1 MNNQMNSRL
10 KSLELQG
17 YKTFATKTNFAF
29 PGKITVIVGPN
40 GSGKSNIA
48 DAVRWVLG
56 EQSYRLLRGRKTE
69 DMIFGGSDGRSRA
82 GMASSTITFNNED
95 GWLPIDFSEV
105 SVTRRAYRDGQNEY
119 LLNGQRIRLRD
130 IQELLA
136 QSGLAERTYTLI
148 GQGLVDSALSIRPEE
163 RRKFFE
169 EAAGIGLYRSRRED
183 SLNRLDQTR
192 HNLERVTDILS
203 ELEPRLRSLE
213 RQTRRFRDYKTL
225 QADLQ
230 VLLRIWYGFHWNN
243 AQNDLSQSKRV
254 LQEREL
260 HLNDVKNN
268 YEKVEKQITDIRNQI
283 SAKRSVLNELHSQSS
298 SQHLELEKIIRDL
311 AVLEERHRSL
321 NDQEY
326 NQNYDLVR
334 LDEEIKS
341 KETNLES
348 LESECQ
354 KLSQE
359 VTEAKNNL
367 DEAQKSLNERLVI
380 RGQFEAELQKI
391 RRLLIENETKA
402 VEAKAKLNELNER
415 INTINLSLEKIHQEE
430 LDIQKEFSK
439 KENDLEKS
447 KKVLMDTEKLNEII
461 KKKSRDSESKKQ
473 EINRVIQ
480 EKRNILNKIQL
491 EVIKLN
497 AQYDALNEAEKT
509 LSGFNQ
515 GAKNLMNAHRSGK
528 FSGQYKPLSEVLNVP
543 KDLEVAVAAAL
554 GEYLDSIV
562 LLDES
567 DPTYAIQ
574 YLAKGDQGRAILLP
588 LQWLKNDQIVNAPS
602 IDGFIGKANELVKFD
617 NQYLPIVR
625 SLLGNTIVVDHQENA
640 IKALGTLP
648 SQARIVTLN
657 GEVFRGNGIV
667 FAGKETRSA
676 MIARPRQKQELLS
689 LIEETQEKFTTIDA
703 DINRLEADFQKLDL
717 DHIKIS
723 QDDQKGNLALQQN
736 QKLVNQQ
743 NLDFEKLKQRKQWV
757 ENQIK
762 TFERQLSTSHESEA
776 ATQNLLEEI
785 VKKIDE
791 QRKEVEVLRSKL
803 NDIPLDDFQS
813 SVGHW
818 KTNLA
823 VVERASNEAQKRLQ
837 ENRLNNDQNKQ
848 RYTSIHRRIEDFKNA
863 LLDIDDE
870 RSIKKSMEVEFKG
883 EIEKIR
889 NNILP
894 VENELEILEKS
905 FNVLQEEISNAQQTV
920 TIGERYVTQGQ
931 LDNSRNKDVLENLR
945 RRIEEDFGLVSFEYS
960 SSVSGPNPLPF
971 DGLVEQLPI
980 VTEIEPN
987 LEENINRQRAQLRRI
1002 GPINPEA
1009 EEEFLSVKER
1019 FEFLSVQ
1026 VEDLKKADQDL
1037 RQVIAELDELM
1048 QREFRK
1054 TFDAVALEFKDLFT
1068 RLFGGGSAKL
1078 YLTDEENFNNTGIEI
1093 EARLPGR
1100 REVGLSLL
1108 SGGERSL
1115 TAVALIF
1122 SLLKVSPPPFC
1133 VLDEVDAALDESN
1146 VGRFCDLL
1154 SELGKTIQFIV
1165 ITHNRNTVQAA
1176 DVIYGITMGRD
1187 SSSQIISLRLDE
1199 VSDDLVK

>member
-1 MNNQMNSRL
+1 MNSRL

-17 YKTFATKTNFAF
+17 YKTFATKTNFEF
-29 PGKITVIVGPN
+29 PGKITAIVGPN

-48 DAVRWVLG
+48 DSIRWVLG

-105 SVTRRAYRDGQNEY
+105 AVTRRAYRDGQNEY
-119 LLNGQRIRLRD
+119 LLNGQKIRLRD

-136 QSGLAERTYTLI
+136 QSGMAERTYTLI
-148 GQGLVDSALSIRPEE
+148 GQGLVDSALSIRPDE

-192 HNLERVTDILS
+192 HNLERVMDILS

-213 RQTRRFRDYKTL
+213 RQTRRFLEYKTL

-243 AQNDLSQSKRV
+243 AQKELSQSKRL
-254 LQEREL
+254 LQERET
-260 HLNDVKNN
+260 HLNNVKNN
-268 YEKVEKQITDIRNQI
+268 YEIIEKQLTDIRSQI
-283 SAKRSVLNELHSQSS
+283 SIKRSVLNELHSQSS
-298 SQHLELEKIIRDL
+298 TQHLELEKIIREL
-311 AVLEERHRSL
+311 AVLEERQRSL

-334 LDEEIKS
+334 LEEEIKS
-341 KETNLES
+341 KETNLEN
-348 LESECQ
+348 LESEYQ

-359 VTEAKNNL
+359 VKEAKLNL
-367 DEAQKSLNERLVI
+367 EESQAALNQRLSM
-380 RGQFEAELQKI
+380 RGQLEAELQKK
-391 RRLLIENETKA
+391 RRSLIENETKS
-402 VEAKAKLNELNER
+402 VEANAKRNELNER
-415 INTINLSLEKIHQEE
+415 INSIKLSLEKIRQEE
-430 LDIQKEFSK
+430 LDIQKEYLE

-447 KKVLMDTEKLNEII
+447 KKALLESETSNETI
-461 KKKSRDSESKKQ
+461 KKKSLNSSIRKQ
-473 EINRVIQ
+473 ELNSKIQ
-480 EKRNILNKIQL
+480 EKRNILNKIQSEL
-491 EVIKLN
+491 IKLN
-497 AQYDALNEAEKT
+497 AQYEALLQAEMT

-515 GAKNLMNAHRSGK
+515 GAKNLMSAHKSGK
-528 FSGQYKPLSEVLNVP
+528 FSGKYRPLSEVLNVP
-543 KDLEVAVAAAL
+543 KEYETAIAAAL

-562 LLDES
+562 LLDQS
-567 DPTYAIQ
+567 DPKNAIQ

-588 LQWLKNDQIVNAPS
+588 LQWLKNDEIIKVPS
-602 IDGFIGKANELVKFD
+602 VEGFVGKANEIVDFD
-617 NQYLPIVR
+617 DQYLPIVQ

-640 IKALGTLP
+640 IKAMEKLSTH
-648 SQARIVTLN
+648 ARVVTLN
-657 GEVFRGNGIV
+657 GEVFHGNGFV
-667 FAGKETRSA
+667 HAGKETRTA
-676 MIARPRQKQELLS
+676 MIARPRQKQELKL
-689 LIEETQEKFTTIDA
+689 LIDETQEKFTTLNTEI
-703 DINRLEADFQKLDL
+703 LELENSLQDVDR
-717 DHIKIS
+717 DHQRNL
-723 QDDQKGNLALQQN
+723 QDEQKGNIALQQN
-736 QKLVNQQ
+736 QKLVNQC
-743 NLDFEKLKQRKQWV
+743 NLDFEKVRQRKQWV
-757 ENQIK
+757 ENQQK
-762 TFERQLSTSHESEA
+762 TLEQQLSSSHQSEA
-776 ATQNLLEEI
+776 STKDLLTQIGNQIES
-785 VKKIDE
+785 
-791 QRKEVEVLRSKL
+791 QRKEVDALRSRL
-803 NDIPLDDFQS
+803 NAIPIDDIQS

-823 VVERASNEAQKRLQ
+823 VVERASNEAEKRLQ
-837 ENRLNNDQNKQ
+837 ENRLNNDQNRQ
-848 RYTSIHRRIEDFKNA
+848 RYKSIHRRIEDFKDA
-863 LLDIDDE
+863 LLEIEDE
-870 RSIKKSMEVEFKG
+870 RAIKKARETEFKE

-889 NNILP
+889 EDILP
-894 VENELEILEKS
+894 AENELKNLEKS
-905 FNVLQEEISNAQQTV
+905 FDKLQEEISSAQQTV

-931 LDNSRNKDVLENLR
+931 LDYSRNKDVLENLR

-960 SSVSGPNPLPF
+960 SSISGPNPLPF

-987 LEENINRQRAQLRRI
+987 LEENINRQRAQMRRI

-1009 EEEFLSVKER
+1009 EEEYHSVKER

-1026 VEDLKKADQDL
+1026 VEDLKKADLDL

-1068 RLFGGGSAKL
+1068 RLFGGGSGKL

-1122 SLLKVSPPPFC
+1122 ALLRVSPPPFC
-1133 VLDEVDAALDESN
+1133 VLDEVDAALDEAN

-1154 SELGKTIQFIV
+1154 RELGKTIQFIV

-1187 SSSQIISLRLDE
+1187 SSSQMISLRLDE
-1199 VSDDLVK
+1199 ISDDLVK